1 MLRGSPAPG
10 RSWFAPSVGATLA
23 TGLDRKRARTV
34 AHIPEAAAQA
44 TLTLRGADPPL
55 RAVVYLLPGGDADV
69 LTLAAGLGDDFRFE
83 MLDHGW
89 ERTGLQLDS
98 PAAIL
103 VSSAQAAGAKQPL
116 MALVKRAGP
125 PVLALLQPDDLET
138 ADVYG
143 GADFAICPGRTP
155 EVAVRLRRLT
165 GSGPR
170 PEPGLMWGALRLDE
184 ERHEATA
191 NGGRLDL
198 TYTEFRLLAL
208 LMTLRGRVVTRER
221 AYKDIWE
228 TERHFGGLRT
238 VDVHIRRL
246 RSKIEAHGCAY
257 ITTVRNVGYRLR
269 DL

>member
-1 MLRGSPAPG
+1 M
-10 RSWFAPSVGATLA
+10 
-23 TGLDRKRARTV
+23 
-34 AHIPEAAAQA
+34 
-44 TLTLRGADPPL
+44 
-55 RAVVYLLPGGDADV
+55 
-69 LTLAAGLGDDFRFE
+69 TLAAGLGDDFRFE

-89 ERTGLQLDS
+89 ERAGLQLDS
-98 PAAIL
+98 PAAVL

-116 MALVKRAGP
+116 MALSKRGGP

-143 GADFAICPGRTP
+143 WADFAICPWRAP

-170 PEPGLMWGALRLDE
+170 PEPGLLWGALRLDE

-191 NGGRLDL
+191 NGVRLDL

-221 AYKDIWE
+221 AYKDIWA
-228 TERHFGGLRT
+228 TEHQFGGLRT

-246 RSKIEAHGCAY
+246 RSKIEAHGCGY

-269 DL
+269 EL